1 MAERI
6 SKHCFATPKCGISF
20 ADKYFKNINRDIDYT
35 FLMQRN
41 PYNRLVS
48 FYINKIIYQG
58 DPPWSLKEKYEYEV
72 PIPHFGIAD
81 TGVSF
86 EEFIKKLGTTNI
98 VQAER
103 HLKPQWLGIESF
115 TFNKIVH
122 MENFKED
129 IKEVCEVLDL
139 DYDKI
144 TERKNN
150 HFVRTDTI
158 TEPVYDKPTKW
169 FRENGLPKDYDLYY
183 TKEMRDIVYRLYKK
197 DFTLLK
203 YDR

>member
-1 MAERI
+1 MAEKL
-6 SKHCFATPKCGISF
+6 SKHCWATPKCGISF
-20 ADKYFKNINRDIDYT
+20 AEKYFKNINRNVDYT

-48 FYINKIIYQG
+48 FYINKVIYQG
-58 DPPWSLKEKYEYEV
+58 DPPWNLKKKYEYEV
-72 PIPHFGIAD
+72 PIPHFNID
-81 TGVSF
+81 NTGVSF
-86 EEFIKKLGTTNI
+86 EEFIKKLGTINVI
-98 VQAER
+98 QAER
-103 HLKPQWLGIESF
+103 HLNPQWLGIEKM

-129 IKEVCEVLDL
+129 IKEVCEVLDF

-150 HFVRTDTI
+150 HFIRTDDI
-158 TEPVYDKPTKW
+158 TEPVHDKPTKW
-169 FRENGLPKDYDLYY
+169 FRENGLPKNYDLYY
-183 TKEMRDIVYRLYKK
+183 TQEMRDIVYRLYEK